1 MWIGDKDEG
10 FEGNAGSADQ
20 WDFNTV
26 GPICQWK
33 QVVVERVWK
42 VDVIIFIFASVD
54 TRQCGPVSP
63 VAVPITFCFLSY
75 ISTT

>member
-1 MWIGDKDEG
+1 VWIGDKDEG
-10 FEGNAGSADQ
+10 FEGNAGLADQ

-42 VDVIIFIFASVD
+42 VDVIILATTPIQAVLLCKHASKPSD
-54 TRQCGPVSP
+54 PLDRDPTVSH
-63 VAVPITFCFLSY
+63 I
-75 ISTT
+75 